1 MIPLFDLHCDTLF
14 EIYRRNENI
23 KSNDLHISFEKACTF
38 SPYSQVFAIW
48 SDASLS
54 NDEAYERYNK
64 ILEYS
69 KKQINFTTQ
78 IDIEKERNFILS
90 VEDARLLNN
99 DLSRLYKLFSD
110 GVRILTLNWKGI
122 SIIGGGWDTN
132 EGLTKF
138 GKDLV
143 KECFEYGII
152 PDVSHSSTKTIND
165 VLTLASQYNKPII
178 ASHSNSYSVCNHK
191 RNISDEHFK
200 YLIESNSIVGISL
213 VPEHLSNS
221 EYATLND
228 ILRHIDYF
236 LNLGGEN
243 AISLGCDFDGVSS
256 LPQNIST
263 ISDLPLVYQ
272 QIEKSFGNI
281 LVKKIFFENAFNF
294 MKKNLK

>member
-54 NDEAYERYNK
+54 NDDAYERYNK

-78 IDIEKERNFILS
+78 IDIEKERNFILA

-99 DLSRLYKLFSD
+99 DLSRLYKLFFD

-138 GKDLV
+138 GKYLV

-243 AISLGCDFDGVSS
+243 AICLGCDFDGVSS